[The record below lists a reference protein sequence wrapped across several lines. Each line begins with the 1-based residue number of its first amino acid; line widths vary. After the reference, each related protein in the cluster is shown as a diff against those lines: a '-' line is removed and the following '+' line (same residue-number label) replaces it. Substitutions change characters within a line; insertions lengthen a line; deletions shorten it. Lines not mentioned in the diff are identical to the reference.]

1 MEEELPSLVEA
12 IVLEPALRATES
24 QASALGLYAARL
36 EAPRAA
42 KPPARLDEVITFS
55 LASGSS
61 AQRAL
66 LQLAAALLSLHG
78 VSPGRLVFRRGGF
91 PGAEDRGLQTA
102 DRRTPPGVPSKS
114 VMSFASLPSQTMAP
128 ISRLMALVWGNKE
141 VMQKD
146 SKAVLTKDEKQ
157 LKVESKIETNKRQ
170 KEVRIDATTMVPT
183 DLYWSLL
190 RAGER
195 ARSVGQHRL
204 KTASRQSS
212 NEPHLVR
219 S

>member
-1 MEEELPSLVEA
+1 
-12 IVLEPALRATES
+12 
-24 QASALGLYAARL
+24 
-36 EAPRAA
+36 
-42 KPPARLDEVITFS
+42 
-55 LASGSS
+55 
-61 AQRAL
+61 
-66 LQLAAALLSLHG
+66 
-78 VSPGRLVFRRGGF
+78 
-91 PGAEDRGLQTA
+91 
-102 DRRTPPGVPSKS
+102 
-114 VMSFASLPSQTMAP
+114 MAP

-157 LKVESKIETNKRQ
+157 L

-204 KTASRQSS
+204 KTAGRQSS